1 MLLFLCLRV
10 SVYMKLQS
18 LIFKQNL
25 FCRSSTQRKQIQTK
39 LGSQT
44 GYMKQSNSGRVILM
58 RLYMDP
64 KFYGGMSYIVLRTN
78 IIIKC
83 LDCPVN

>member
-1 MLLFLCLRV
+1 
-10 SVYMKLQS
+10 
-18 LIFKQNL
+18 
-25 FCRSSTQRKQIQTK
+25 
-39 LGSQT
+39 
-44 GYMKQSNSGRVILM
+44 MKQSNSGRVILM